1 MFWQEDEDKSLPY
14 QIPDEVIDLSF
25 AIQCKTLPVDH
36 AWPLS
41 QAILEHLPW
50 LIDEGAGIH
59 HIHVAE
65 SNNGWIRP
73 ADDEEGAVLYPSRR
87 TKMTLRIPSLKLE
100 QVNKL
105 IGKIL
110 IIDGHEL
117 TVGKSKKKPLTNDS
131 VIFSRHVL
139 SNIDETENDFLER
152 SAHEIKQFTDFTV
165 KKMLCGKTHSIKTP
179 SEKLFTRHLMIAD
192 LDSETSVKIQQIGLG
207 DARELGCGLFLPHK
221 GIKSLNSSE

>member
-65 SNNGWIRP
+65 S
-73 ADDEEGAVLYPSRR
+73 
-87 TKMTLRIPSLKLE
+87 
-100 QVNKL
+100 
-105 IGKIL
+105 
-110 IIDGHEL
+110 IIDGHEV

-139 SNIDETENDFLER
+139 SNIDETENAFLER

-179 SEKLFTRHLMIAD
+179 SEILFTRHLMIAD

-207 DARELGCGLFLPHK
+207 NARELGCGLFLPHK